1 MTTGGQMSLVEKL
14 EAYAKEG
21 HFGLKTKAW
30 ERDLQKLEREGIKVN
45 IVAHFRPGEVS
56 CFIDWSE
63 CAVDLANYSA
73 DTVLTQGNRLWLMAY
88 QAQHPEVQIN
98 I

>member
-1 MTTGGQMSLVEKL
+1 MTTGGQMSLVERL

-21 HFGLKTKAW
+21 HYGLKTKAW
-30 ERDLQKLEREGIKVN
+30 ERELQKLEKAGLKIN

-56 CFIDWSE
+56 CFIDWSQ
-63 CAVDLANYSA
+63 CTVDLDTYSA
-73 DTVLTQGNRLWLMAY
+73 DTVLTQGNRLWLIAY
-88 QAQHPEVQIN
+88 QAQHPEVNIN